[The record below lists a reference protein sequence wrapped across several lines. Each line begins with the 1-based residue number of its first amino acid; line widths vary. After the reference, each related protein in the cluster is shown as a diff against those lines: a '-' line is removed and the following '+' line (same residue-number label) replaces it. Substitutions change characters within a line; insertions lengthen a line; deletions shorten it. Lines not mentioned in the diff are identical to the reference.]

1 MKVMSY
7 YFSVFGRGVGSEVR
21 SRKAPEVNVTLP
33 TFSLSLSLPQ
43 EKVMVEQFSL
53 PLGGERGELVG
64 APPPPT
70 TPMLSHMLRNYIS
83 LKL

>member
-7 YFSVFGRGVGSEVR
+7 YFSVCGRGVGSKVR

-33 TFSLSLSLPQ
+33 TFSLSLSR

-53 PLGGERGELVG
+53 PLGGERGELVWG
-64 APPPPT
+64 GGGGVIIWMGSLT
-70 TPMLSHMLRNYIS
+70 GLSW
-83 LKL
+83 

>member
-7 YFSVFGRGVGSEVR
+7 YFSVFGRGVGSKVR
-21 SRKAPEVNVTLP
+21 PRKAPEVNVTLP
-33 TFSLSLSLPQ
+33 TFSLSLPQ
-43 EKVMVEQFSL
+43 EKVMVEQLSL
-53 PLGGERGELVG
+53 PLGGERGELVWG
-64 APPPPT
+64 PPPT

>member
-7 YFSVFGRGVGSEVR
+7 YFSVFGRGVGSKVR

-33 TFSLSLSLPQ
+33 TFSLSLPQ
-43 EKVMVEQFSL
+43 EKVMVEQLSL
-53 PLGGERGELVG
+53 PLGGERGELVWG
-64 APPPPT
+64 PPPT